1 MNLSPLDFIFIL
13 LIAFFALSA
22 FIRGFINEVFGKISV
37 FLALGAAVLFSPK
50 FEPYVHQSIQ
60 NEILSKVISFLL
72 IFIVCF
78 LAIKILQSILSKIF
92 SCSILRSLDR
102 VLGFALGL
110 VEGIIVVAFIVLLLV
125 KQTWFDVSGITKNS
139 LFFEILNFSSEQS
152 QIAGVVS

>member
-1 MNLSPLDFIFIL
+1 MNLSPLDFIFIV

-72 IFIVCF
+72 IFI
-78 LAIKILQSILSKIF
+78 LADF
-92 SCSILRSLDR
+92 
-102 VLGFALGL
+102 
-110 VEGIIVVAFIVLLLV
+110 V
-125 KQTWFDVSGITKNS
+125 KPCYDYFPIPINPGKKGTKKR
-139 LFFEILNFSSEQS
+139 FVPQFLNFSGFSC
-152 QIAGVVS
+152 IFAIWI